1 MAITEEDYIEII
13 KRYAEALGVDV
24 PDNFNVNTWLDEVLA
39 KRIDISEEDINKL
52 KVHLNNTRTNQGL
65 ANFEEVLQS
74 ITGQLPEI
82 VSEATGATTGES
94 STESSSEVN
103 YGGLDAQAQE
113 EILTS
118 FTNANIRLGYTE
130 EQAAAMA
137 SQQLYEYITNN
148 LSGGG
153 VYKPKYEENEAGEL
167 VPVVKDGV
175 AQVELWQ
182 GHWQGTHVSEI
193 LNDLASPD
201 EIWQLQQALI
211 ATGAFEP
218 GYFAGVEGKGGS
230 KTQQAITAV
239 MAWIDQELH
248 ATEGTPLYNII
259 MSENPVYFT
268 KTQEASKDWSYHR
281 NLFSYG
287 LNEMLRRSAS
297 IEEVEE
303 AALAKTMISQFIPPS
318 EFMIGEMIQEYA
330 RGRIGRE
337 LTESE
342 LATEA
347 DKFADA
353 HSPAYAQAVAAQK
366 AIGDLEFL
374 TGPAGVSTVA
384 GQEYDVERTTR
395 DLSKIDL
402 SAFSTQTPQ
411 EIYQEQFDEGYEK
424 EMSVHEKGK
433 QIQAHQRQL
442 MEAMFN
448 A

>member
-1 MAITEEDYIEII
+1 MAITEKDYIEILQ
-13 KRYAEALGVDV
+13 RYAEALGIEV
-24 PDNFNVNTWLDEVLA
+24 PENMNVNTWLDEILVTHPEV
-39 KRIDISEEDINKL
+39 SEGDINKL
-52 KVHLNNTRTNQGL
+52 KVYLNNTRTSAGL
-65 ANFEEVLQS
+65 EDFEEVLQN
-74 ITGQLPEI
+74 ITGQLPQI
-82 VSEATGATTGES
+82 VDEVTGE
-94 STESSSEVN
+94 TIEEPDSEVFNEAN
-103 YGGLDAQAQE
+103 YGGLSEEMVIQLTDMFTEMYAGQGYDPQTSAQMAMGQV
-113 EILTS
+113 
-118 FTNANIRLGYTE
+118 
-130 EQAAAMA
+130 QAF
-137 SQQLYEYITNN
+137 IVNN
-148 LSGGG
+148 LATEGQ
-153 VYKPKYEENEAGEL
+153 YKPKYEQNEAGEW
-167 VPVVKDGV
+167 VPVMKDGV
-175 AQVELWQ
+175 PQVGLWQ

-193 LNDLASPD
+193 LSDLASPD

-211 ATGAFEP
+211 ATGAFES

-230 KTQQAITAV
+230 RTQQAILAV
-239 MAWIDQELH
+239 MSWIDQELH
-248 ATEGTPLYNII
+248 ATEGTPLYDII

-268 KTQEASKDWSYHR
+268 KTQEASDDWSYHR

-303 AALAKTMISQFIPPS
+303 AALAKTMISDFVPPN
-318 EFMIGEMIQEYA
+318 EHILGDMIQEYA
-330 RGRIGRE
+330 RGHIGRE

-353 HSPAYAQAVAAQK
+353 YSPAYAQAVATQK

-402 SAFSTQTPQ
+402 SAFSTRTPQ

-442 MEAMFN
+442 MDAMFN